1 MFCYAWSGL
10 SLPFAISLTGIV
22 FGILLLILSAYL
34 TVISIDIIIESCK
47 KTGLYKYEDV
57 TVRLAGRR
65 AGRVLEISLVI
76 FCFGTAV
83 AYICAVGDILDQG
96 LHSIPYLWNNED
108 GAFVS
113 MYSREHIMILFWATV
128 MFPLSLQRNVE
139 SLERFSSLGVLSII
153 FLVIASVIHS
163 IMHGDVLSK
172 DTQTDISSMLWPDS
186 IWNLFQ
192 AFPII
197 IFAFSCVSNIYACV
211 FYLVV
216 IIF

>member
-1 MFCYAWSGL
+1 M
-10 SLPFAISLTGIV
+10 
-22 FGILLLILSAYL
+22 ILSAYL
-34 TVISIDIIIESCK
+34 TVVSIDIIIESCK
-47 KTGLYKYEDV
+47 RTALYKYEDV

-65 AGRVLEISLVI
+65 AGRVLEISLLI

-108 GAFVS
+108 GVFVS
-113 MYSREHIMILFWATV
+113 MYSREHIMILFWSLV

-163 IMHGDVLSK
+163 ITHGVVLSE
-172 DTQTDISSMLWPDS
+172 DTQSDISSMLWPNS
-186 IWNLFQ
+186 LWNLFQ

-197 IFAFSCVSNIYACV
+197 IFAFSCVSNVLCMLMY
-211 FYLVV
+211 FM
-216 IIF
+216 IIFLMIFTIFICSKSMYVQYTKS

>member
-1 MFCYAWSGL
+1 M
-10 SLPFAISLTGIV
+10 

-34 TVISIDIIIESCK
+34 TIVSIDIIIEACK
-47 KTGLYKYEDV
+47 RTGLCKYEDV

-65 AGRVLEISLVI
+65 AGRVLEISLLI

-83 AYICAVGDILDQG
+83 AYIVAIGDILDQG
-96 LHSIPYLWNNED
+96 LHAIPHLWNNED
-108 GAFVS
+108 VVFVS
-113 MYSREHIMILFWATV
+113 IYSREHIMILFWSVV

-163 IMHGDVLSK
+163 IKHGVVLSE

-186 IWNLFQ
+186 MWNLFQ

-197 IFAFSCVSNIYACV
+197 IFAFSCVSNVHACV
-211 FYLVV
+211 LL
-216 IIF
+216 